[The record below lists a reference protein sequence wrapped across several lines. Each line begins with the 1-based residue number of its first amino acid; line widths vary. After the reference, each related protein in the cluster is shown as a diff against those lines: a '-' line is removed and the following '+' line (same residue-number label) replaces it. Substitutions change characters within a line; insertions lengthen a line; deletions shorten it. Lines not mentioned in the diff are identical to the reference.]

1 MSGESSRP
9 QGPDGGAGADAHG
22 GPDDGVDASLDA
34 SVVDPQRPASDPGEA
49 SGLADRA
56 GEAGRATYAW
66 LDDRLDVDEASE
78 FLGKAFPAE
87 DSFLLGEVALFC
99 FLILVLTGLFL
110 GMFYE
115 PSTSD
120 VEYEGSVERF
130 QGEEVP
136 EAFAS
141 VLHITYDIPFGM
153 FIRRMH
159 HWAAHLFV
167 AAAGLHML
175 RVFFTG
181 AYRNPRELNWVVGT
195 ALAGSAMGA
204 AYTGYALPFD
214 EFAAT
219 ATGIGY
225 NLATSVPLVGELLG
239 KAFFGGEF
247 PSSATIPRLYFLHVL
262 VIPAAIGVLLAIH
275 MAILL
280 KQKHTEAPREDP
292 VPAPAE
298 DPAPLAEGDPVA
310 TDGAGTVAADDDSV
324 VVGLPAVPNQAAVSA
339 VVFFLTLAVLSML
352 AGFLPVHNIAEYGPN
367 DPAGTPE
374 LIMPDWFLMWVY
386 GFLKLLPSW
395 LSFTVPVVGIHVST
409 EFVGGVLLPTL
420 VFGAVAAWPFVDYH
434 REPTHFT
441 ADPLERPWQTAV
453 GVAAIQ
459 FIMIASIAGMNN
471 LLGRALG
478 VGTGVINPILTV
490 ALVVVP
496 LGSGLLTY
504 RLLRDDEETQG
515 GGGSESDLDRQ
526 ETHTAAPS
534 TDGAG
539 DPDADADADGDAG
552 AGAGAGV
559 TGDD

>member
-1 MSGESSRP
+1 MSRIDRLAD
-9 QGPDGGAGADAHG
+9 QTADAG
-22 GPDDGVDASLDA
+22 SRAYDWMDTRFDLDT
-34 SVVDPQRPASDPGEA
+34 
-49 SGLADRA
+49 
-56 GEAGRATYAW
+56 GRQ
-66 LDDRLDVDEASE
+66 

-99 FLILVLTGLFL
+99 FLLLVLTGMFL
-110 GMFYE
+110 GMFFE

-120 VEYEGSVERF
+120 VKYEGSVEKF

-167 AAAGLHML
+167 ASIGLHML

-181 AYRNPRELNWVVGT
+181 AYRNPREPNWVVGT
-195 ALAGSAMGA
+195 ALAGLSMGA

-225 NLATSVPLVGELLG
+225 NLATSIPLVGGLVG

-247 PSSATIPRLYFLHVL
+247 PSSATIPRLYFIHVL
-262 VIPAAIGVLLAIH
+262 VIPIAIGVLLAIH
-275 MAILL
+275 MAILIR
-280 KQKHTEAPREDP
+280 QKHTEAPRDEDVRGLTP
-292 VPAPAE
+292 SP
-298 DPAPLAEGDPVA
+298 EGQQAGATASDGGTESAVST
-310 TDGAGTVAADDDSV
+310 TDGGSESVLPKDDDSV
-324 VVGLPAVPNQAAVSA
+324 VVGLPAFPNQTAVSA
-339 VVFFLTLAVLSML
+339 VVFFLTLATLSAL

-367 DPAGTPE
+367 NPAGTPE

-386 GFLKLLPSW
+386 GLLKLLPSW
-395 LSFTVPVVGIHVST
+395 MSFTIPFVHIHIST

-420 VFGAVAAWPFVDYH
+420 VFGAIAVWPFVDYH
-434 REPTHFT
+434 DESVHFT
-441 ADPLERPWQTAV
+441 ADPLDRPWQTAV
-453 GVAAIQ
+453 GVAAVQ

-490 ALVVVP
+490 ALFVVP
-496 LGSGLLTY
+496 IVSGLVVY
-504 RLLRDDEETQG
+504 RVLGERDEQTHAKPHPEE
-515 GGGSESDLDRQ
+515 
-526 ETHTAAPS
+526 
-534 TDGAG
+534 
-539 DPDADADADGDAG
+539 
-552 AGAGAGV
+552 V
-559 TGDD
+559 DDD